1 MSMGRIFLVPIILGV
16 LFVANK
22 IIILVFPLEFF
33 ICFVA
38 KTYHD
43 EDIGN
48 NISLPPN
55 HKNIEREREYW
66 R

>member
-33 ICFVA
+33 ICFFIVA

-48 NISLPPN
+48 NISLPPT
-55 HKNIEREREYW
+55 H
-66 R
+66 